1 MIKNDWSL
9 RPIKIP
15 RQDSNT
21 RLLTFFD
28 HITRFSL
35 SQELVLV
42 ATHAGIPTT
51 DHDLSLRSKSEMW
64 LDIFTKIE
72 ETWLVTWTFM
82 LTVNSGWPPGVT
94 KEPTQKTTRS
104 WWESSQYWLPRGER
118 SEEFWRISHRG
129 NGRGDQRSVNR
140 NVKSWLLIDCQWGGS
155 LEYYR
160 ALWGDQVNVIERKP
174 KSSAPARRCITNGR

>member
-1 MIKNDWSL
+1 MWSPKILCPPPSDKNDWYL

-15 RQDSNT
+15 VRT
-21 RLLTFFD
+21 RTLVYLRFS

-51 DHDLSLRSKSEMW
+51 DHDLSLRSKSGMW

-72 ETWLVTWTFM
+72 ETWLVTWIFM
-82 LTVNSGWPPGVT
+82 LTVNSGWLPGVT

-118 SEEFWRISHRG
+118 TEEFCGVSHRG
-129 NGRGDQRSVNR
+129 NGRGDQQS
-140 NVKSWLLIDCQWGGS
+140 
-155 LEYYR
+155 
-160 ALWGDQVNVIERKP
+160 P
-174 KSSAPARRCITNGR
+174 K